1 LTITIVV
8 THFVDGI
15 DIFWSESIIIID
27 RTVSV
32 VVPSGHDI
40 SGKSGDLF
48 TSPSNFTFGGF
59 WSGIWTVTI
68 DMTVTWTVNVSP
80 VVFVVNNTLVSFTSS
95 DGFITVIVTVLGDSF
110 EVFFRPLVIEVNNTI
125 IIGIPISN
133 SIIGH

>member
-1 LTITIVV
+1 
-8 THFVDGI
+8 
-15 DIFWSESIIIID
+15 
-27 RTVSV
+27 
-32 VVPSGHDI
+32 
-40 SGKSGDLF
+40 
-48 TSPSNFTFGGF
+48 
-59 WSGIWTVTI
+59 
-68 DMTVTWTVNVSP
+68 MTVTWTVNVSP